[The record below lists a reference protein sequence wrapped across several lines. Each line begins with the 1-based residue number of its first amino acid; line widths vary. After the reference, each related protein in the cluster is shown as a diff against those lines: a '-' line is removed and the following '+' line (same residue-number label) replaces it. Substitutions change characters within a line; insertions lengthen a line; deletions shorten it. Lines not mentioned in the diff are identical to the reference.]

1 MISNGS
7 SYIRNIGR
15 RLSPTHGTST
25 NILFNE
31 IPNNRIY
38 FRYVEYILLI
48 YNQNKTIIEETLAE
62 FNKRR
67 TNIKFTTEKEQHN
80 SIHFLDHT
88 IHQKR
93 TKLQITIYRKST
105 QTGIVI
111 PNDSCHPHEHK
122 MSSVNYLMNRMLT
135 YPVTKEAKEKE
146 LNIIPNILH
155 NNRYNKN
162 LSTRNSKQHKT
173 QQKYR

>member
-1 MISNGS
+1 
-7 SYIRNIGR
+7 
-15 RLSPTHGTST
+15 
-25 NILFNE
+25 
-31 IPNNRIY
+31 
-38 FRYVEYILLI
+38 
-48 YNQNKTIIEETLAE
+48 
-62 FNKRR
+62 
-67 TNIKFTTEKEQHN
+67 
-80 SIHFLDHT
+80 
-88 IHQKR
+88 
-93 TKLQITIYRKST
+93 
-105 QTGIVI
+105 
-111 PNDSCHPHEHK
+111 